1 MINIVFTIHLYI
13 SSYVTM
19 INIDKHILI
28 QEDCK
33 AKERGRKIPHIHYR
47 LYGLFLLSNIF
58 LEYEFL
64 NRVAIYRYTQHLL
77 LLFYI
82 IQIDKG
88 KFL

>member
-19 INIDKHILI
+19 INIDKHILL

-47 LYGLFLLSNIF
+47 LHGLFRISNIF

-64 NRVAIYRYTQHLL
+64 NGVAIYMHIQHLWQF
-77 LLFYI
+77 FYM
-82 IQIDKG
+82 IQIE
-88 KFL
+88 